1 VAKQN
6 ERPTGTTTNN
16 SRGGKLSREA
26 VARRFFHEWRNT
38 LPSRRIVF
46 SWIACCVVLGSL
58 AAGVSY
64 AQTAQSPSKP
74 KAQTG
79 KLVAECN
86 GKTKALADLAHQLD
100 YKAANNAVEKIYQSA
115 GPVLVEMIE
124 KLRTG
129 NGAPHAGTAQT
140 DAKKAATVDEQLDA
154 LPDKTLVTALDFFN
168 IQIDQVD
175 ACLSAAFGNR
185 QINVAERLADKLD
198 TAWSRESDL
207 RSALNAHYQKA
218 YDDQAVESPETLQ
231 QDLQGCQGWKKDL
244 NEVVSDMGTT
254 VEQASDEK
262 SWDGLDNEQHRK
274 LMKFYSTEKS
284 IGFWCGAVVVESG
297 VGGRADARAYL
308 AHASKYAALGTD
320 HIIRMYN
327 DLLKN
332 YNKALQWNHN
342 ALKALDDDQKL
353 LAEDEKVI
361 QLADRL
367 LSRPP
372 QPPLV
377 FVQPAYAPPLPPPPQ
392 ELHCVTQLNGS
403 FAYTNCY

>member
-1 VAKQN
+1 M
-6 ERPTGTTTNN
+6 
-16 SRGGKLSREA
+16 
-26 VARRFFHEWRNT
+26 
-38 LPSRRIVF
+38 PSRRIVF

-64 AQTAQSPSKP
+64 AQTAQSPPTPKGQTSK
-74 KAQTG
+74 QRE
-79 KLVAECN
+79 ECSA
-86 GKTKALADLAHQLD
+86 KTKALADLAHQPD
-100 YKAANNAVEKIYQSA
+100 YKVANNAVEKIYQA
-115 GPVLVEMIE
+115 ADPVLAEIE
-124 KLRTG
+124 KSKSG
-129 NGAPHAGTAQT
+129 NGASDGGTAQP
-140 DAKKAATVDEQLDA
+140 DAKKPAPTVDEQLDG
-154 LPDKTLVTALDFFN
+154 LPDKTLETALDFFN
-168 IQIDQVD
+168 IQISQVD

-185 QINVAERLADKLD
+185 QIDVAARLADNLD
-198 TAWSRESDL
+198 TVWSRESDL

-231 QDLQGCQGWKKDL
+231 QDLQGCEGWKKDL
-244 NEVVSDMGTT
+244 NEVVSDLGTT

-262 SWDGLDNEQHRK
+262 WWDGLNDEQHRK
-274 LMKFYSTEKS
+274 LMKFYSIEKS
-284 IGFWCGAVVVESG
+284 IGFWCGAVAVESG

-320 HIIRMYN
+320 HIIGMYN
-327 DLLKN
+327 DLLNN

>member
-1 VAKQN
+1 V
-6 ERPTGTTTNN
+6 
-16 SRGGKLSREA
+16 SSC
-26 VARRFFHEWRNT
+26 
-38 LPSRRIVF
+38 RIVVIR
-46 SWIACCVVLGSL
+46 IACCVVLGIQG
-58 AAGVSY
+58 AAVSY
-64 AQTAQSPSKP
+64 AQTAQSPSTP
-74 KAQTG
+74 KAQTS
-79 KLVAECN
+79 KLVEECN
-86 GKTKALADLAHQLD
+86 AKTKALAELSQQPE
-100 YKAANNAVEKIYQSA
+100 YQTANHAVERIYQSA
-115 GPVLVEMIE
+115 DPFLVELE
-124 KLRTG
+124 KLKAG
-129 NGAPHAGTAQT
+129 KGAPDSGTAQT
-140 DAKKAATVDEQLDA
+140 DAKEAATVDEQLDP
-154 LPDKTLVTALDFFN
+154 LPDKTLETALEFFN
-168 IQIDQVD
+168 IQIAQVD

-185 QINVAERLADKLD
+185 QINVAERLADNLD

-244 NEVVSDMGTT
+244 NEVMSDLGTT
-254 VEQASDEK
+254 VELASDEK

-274 LMKFYSTEKS
+274 LMKFYTTEKS
-284 IGFWCGAVVVESG
+284 MGFWCGAVAVESG

-308 AHASKYAALGTD
+308 AHASKYAALDRT
-320 HIIRMYN
+320 HISRMYN
-327 DLLKN
+327 DLLSN

-392 ELHCVTQLNGS
+392 ELHCVIQLNGS

>member
-1 VAKQN
+1 M
-6 ERPTGTTTNN
+6 
-16 SRGGKLSREA
+16 
-26 VARRFFHEWRNT
+26 
-38 LPSRRIVF
+38 PSRRRVF

-58 AAGVSY
+58 AARVSY
-64 AQTAQSPSKP
+64 AQTAQIPPKP
-74 KAQTG
+74 KAQTN
-79 KLVAECN
+79 KLVEECSA
-86 GKTKALADLAHQLD
+86 KTKALAHFAHQPD
-100 YKAANNAVEKIYQSA
+100 YEAANNAIEKIYLA
-115 GPVLVEMIE
+115 ADPFLAEIE
-124 KLRTG
+124 RLKTG
-129 NGAPHAGTAQT
+129 NGASGARTAQP
-140 DAKKAATVDEQLDA
+140 DAKNPAATVDEQLDA
-154 LPDKTLVTALDFFN
+154 LPDKTLETAHDFFN
-168 IQIDQVD
+168 IQIAQVD

-185 QINVAERLADKLD
+185 QMNVAERLADNLD

-218 YDDQAVESPETLQ
+218 YDDQAVESPKTLQ

-244 NEVVSDMGTT
+244 NDVMSDLGTT

-262 SWDGLDNEQHRK
+262 SWDGLDDDRHRK
-274 LMKFYSTEKS
+274 LMKFYFAEKS
-284 IGFWCGAVVVESG
+284 VGFWCGAVAVESG
-297 VGGRADARAYL
+297 LDGRADARAYL
-308 AHASKYAALGTD
+308 GHASKYAALETN

-327 DLLKN
+327 DLLNN

-377 FVQPAYAPPLPPPPQ
+377 FVQPAYMPPLPPPPQ